1 MRLDE
6 YVSEDTAEEFGDRLN
21 DEDLRLIREFRLKEG
36 EKVNLPAVYGLYDRK
51 TGELLYVGQTNK
63 LIRRVSDHF
72 RRTDG
77 SQLLGLVDD
86 DDEIDIYQGTQKGR
100 DGNIWQRVKVK
111 YIEVQDRSRRR
122 LLESVLEAELDPRYP
137 SG

>member
-6 YVSEDTAEEFGDRLN
+6 YVSEETAGEFGDQLN
-21 DEDLRLIREFRLKEG
+21 DEDFRLIRKFRLQEG
-36 EKVNLPAVYGLYDRK
+36 EKVNLPVVYGLYDRK

-77 SQLLGLVDD
+77 SQLLGLVEKDD
-86 DDEIDIYQGTQKGR
+86 DIDISQGTEKGR

-111 YIEVQDRSRRR
+111 YIEVQDKSRRR
-122 LLESVLEAELDPRYP
+122 LIESVLEAELKPRYS